1 MHDIFYDYH
10 KNMNRSV
17 IWTAPEALAE
27 SSTLHNIA
35 IYSIILFIVSA
46 ISNSTVTWILLKNK
60 SLLHRANILI
70 LTLTIINL
78 IGTLIQLPIL
88 IISTFY
94 KKLKLFSL
102 YHLLKFFF
110 HLTQICIWKIWLQ
123 FPSVFYVFCWLLFY

>member
-1 MHDIFYDYH
+1 
-10 KNMNRSV
+10 MNRSV

-78 IGTLIQLPIL
+78 TGTLIQLPIL

-94 KKLKLFSL
+94 KKL
-102 YHLLKFFF
+102 
-110 HLTQICIWKIWLQ
+110 
-123 FPSVFYVFCWLLFY
+123 